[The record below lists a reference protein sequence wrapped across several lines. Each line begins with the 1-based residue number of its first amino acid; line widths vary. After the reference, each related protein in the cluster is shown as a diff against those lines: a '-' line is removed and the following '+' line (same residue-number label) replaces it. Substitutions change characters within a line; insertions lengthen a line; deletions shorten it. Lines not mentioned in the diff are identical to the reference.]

1 MHQSDNTLSL
11 DVLIRDRALSV
22 DGGEDGVEFVRWADA
37 EPGAYVAGTL
47 EDIWQSSHGTV
58 ATISIDSIH
67 GVEGDHRL
75 GDPAYVGLQL
85 TALARSLTEDD
96 IGSDVVIGFE
106 GWATSRSGRE
116 YRKMIVRRLR

>member
-11 DVLIRDRALSV
+11 DVLIRDRAMPV
-22 DGGEDGVEFVRWADA
+22 DGGATGVEFVRWADA

-67 GVEGDHRL
+67 GIESGHGL
-75 GDPAYVGLQL
+75 GDRAYVGLQL
-85 TALARSLTEDD
+85 TALARSLAEED

-106 GWATSRSGRE
+106 GWATSKSGRE
-116 YRKMIVRRLR
+116 YRKMVVRKLR